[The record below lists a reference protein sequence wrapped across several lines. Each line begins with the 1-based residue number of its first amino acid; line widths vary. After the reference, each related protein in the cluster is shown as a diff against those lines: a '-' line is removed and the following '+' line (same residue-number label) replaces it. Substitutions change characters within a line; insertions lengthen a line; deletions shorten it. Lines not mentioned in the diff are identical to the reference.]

1 MKPKCFAFVFG
12 YKLSRYLTWK
22 VKQAWLFF
30 ISIIISQFLL
40 LILTNKN
47 LFGNTEYKVAHPIKT
62 GSG

>member
-30 ISIIISQFLL
+30 ISKYYYFSIFIVNS
-40 LILTNKN
+40 NK
-47 LFGNTEYKVAHPIKT
+47 
-62 GSG
+62 